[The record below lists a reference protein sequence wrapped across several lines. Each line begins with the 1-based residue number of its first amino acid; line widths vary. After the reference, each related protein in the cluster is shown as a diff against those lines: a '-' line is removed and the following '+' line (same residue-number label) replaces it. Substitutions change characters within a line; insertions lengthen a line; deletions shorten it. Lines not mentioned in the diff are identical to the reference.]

1 MSVRPRWVIAGAA
14 ALALGI
20 LTLPMIQGRRGVER
34 LNSPAAA
41 RDTSGA
47 ERGLPATC
55 DATGRGRLDFTLNDK
70 YNVPV
75 HLADYKGKVVLLNF
89 WATWCGPC
97 QEEIP
102 EFVDLYSKYKDKGLV
117 IVGISI
123 DDTAQQL
130 QPFTAQWHMQ
140 YPVLQ
145 MKPAVE
151 DEYGP
156 FYGIPTTYLLARDG
170 SICTK
175 HLGPASK
182 DEFEH
187 EIKALL
193 EMKTLL

>member
-1 MSVRPRWVIAGAA
+1 MTVKPRWVIAGAA

-20 LTLPMIQGRRGVER
+20 LTLPTLGGRGGER
-34 LNSPAAA
+34 LRGAAPGQEPSSPGRA
-41 RDTSGA
+41 
-47 ERGLPATC
+47 ATC
-55 DATGRGRLDFTLNDK
+55 DATGRGRLDFVLNDK
-70 YNVPV
+70 YNAPV

-102 EFVDLYSKYKDKGLV
+102 EFVELYDKYKNQGLV

-123 DDTAQQL
+123 DDTAPQL
-130 QPFTAQWHMQ
+130 QSFTTQFHMQ

-170 SICTK
+170 TICTK

-182 DEFEH
+182 EEFER

-193 EMKTLL
+193 TPVV